1 MKGTDMKYLL
11 FIVLLL
17 AVVITAGCVSENKSN
32 LTLSD
37 TPTPTTS
44 IPTTV
49 IIPEITTSI
58 IPSITPNVTT
68 PNVTTIPSITPTKT
82 PTPKPDP
89 TDVSEI
95 KFLHYSNSDF
105 SVDYPSTW
113 IIANSTYF
121 PYYCES
127 VLDTSRNDYHVC
139 FENETKSIGPFY
151 FWENDNYKKPYRIV
165 TFTSSDGKLKF
176 VSFTQDFL
184 ETKSGNYMLKPNMDW
199 TRAQFE
205 ARYPDLTSSTYIT
218 NYKYYQ
224 SENVLTSTFDVK
236 LPEGTKYVPS
246 AYSEKA
252 LVTVHHVQCFAFITD
267 NENFD
272 KYKGLKERIIS
283 SIKTSDKW

>member
-1 MKGTDMKYLL
+1 VA
-11 FIVLLL
+11 VLI
-17 AVVITAGCVSENKSN
+17 ITGCVSENKSN
-32 LTLSD
+32 LTPNQT

-49 IIPEITTSI
+49 ITPEIPTSI
-58 IPSITPNVTT
+58 IPTITPNVTT
-68 PNVTTIPSITPTKT
+68 TPSIIPTKT

-95 KFLHYSNSDF
+95 NFLHYSDSDF

-113 IIANSTYF
+113 IITNSTYF

-139 FENETKSIGPFY
+139 FKNETKSIGPFY
-151 FWENDNYKKPYRIV
+151 FWENDHFKKPYRIV
-165 TFTSSDGKLKF
+165 TFTSADGKLKF

-184 ETKSGNYMLKPNMDW
+184 ETMSGNYMLKPNMDW
-199 TRAQFE
+199 ARAQFE
-205 ARYPDLTSSTYIT
+205 DRYPNLTASTYIT

-224 SENVLTSTFDVK
+224 SQNVLVSTFDVK
-236 LPEGTKYVPS
+236 LPEGSNYLPS
-246 AYSEKA
+246 AYSEKTM
-252 LVTVHHVQCFAFITD
+252 VTLHHVGYFAFITD

-272 KYKGLKERIIS
+272 KYRNLKDKIIS
-283 SIKTSDKW
+283 SSKTNDRW